1 MRPGNAHE
9 DCHSKWGIFVGL
21 SCKVHCGKKSHFK
34 HGAKYYSQQHQGK
47 LGIVQLNAMQT
58 TIAKR
63 SDQSGDLIIYSPTG
77 SGKTLAYSFNLLSR
91 INASCTGQLQ
101 AIVVAPSREL
111 VMQIYDVMRVLAT
124 GCKSRACM
132 VGIVWSTRN
141 ARSRL
146 FPILL

>member
-1 MRPGNAHE
+1 MEQSTILNNIKE
-9 DCHSKWGIFVGL
+9 
-21 SCKVHCGKKSHFK
+21 
-34 HGAKYYSQQHQGK
+34 K

-124 GCKSRACM
+124 GCKVKCLYGGHSVVDEKRS
-132 VGIVWSTRN
+132 I
-141 ARSRL
+141 SRL